1 MEQRTILYATAG
13 NVLTDGTIYGRQIYL
28 AQGMNAGEFYE
39 ISEGEYEKL
48 LAVEEDEVS
57 HGEY

>member
-1 MEQRTILYATAG
+1 MEQRTVLCATEG
-13 NVLTDGTIYGRQIYL
+13 NVLTNGTIYGRQIYL

-48 LAVEEDEVS
+48 LAAEEYEVTNGK
-57 HGEY
+57 H